1 MVHMF
6 PGSNMQIEDNL
17 INLGPGGEVKS
28 LYSLMVVAHVGIGR
42 PSLQL
47 LGTNRRRVE

>member
-1 MVHMF
+1 M
-6 PGSNMQIEDNL
+6 NLKQIQDK
-17 INLGPGGEVKS
+17 LGPGGEVKS

-47 LGTNRRRVE
+47 LGTKGGELSEILKGASR